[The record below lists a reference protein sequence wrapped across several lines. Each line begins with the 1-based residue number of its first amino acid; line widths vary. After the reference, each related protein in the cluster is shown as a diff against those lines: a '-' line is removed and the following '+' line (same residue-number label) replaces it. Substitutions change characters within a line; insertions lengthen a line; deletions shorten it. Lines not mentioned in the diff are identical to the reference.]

1 MRLIEAGEEERFVR
15 SVMVP
20 FLEALAADE
29 NDDVARFA
37 ARTEHERAW
46 VEEEKGRF
54 VANCAVNT
62 MDVTVPGG
70 ATIKMGG
77 VTAVGVHPSHRRRGL
92 LRQMMTLML
101 EDCRQRREPVAGLLA
116 SESVIYG
123 RFGFGHATDGQT
135 LKIRSDRAR
144 QLTAPPAIDVELIEP
159 DEARK
164 ILPDLFDRCRRT
176 RGGEPNR
183 SQPRWDDLLADS
195 PRTREGNKGAF
206 TAVTQNGFA
215 RYRQAANG
223 EDLIV
228 EDLHATDLETE
239 ASLWQFVTSVDL
251 VEQVI
256 ARRRPVDEPFRWRL
270 ADPRR
275 LEVQGQYDFL
285 YLRVLDVKAALEA
298 RRYYTPT
305 TQRLT
310 FELTP
315 PSTPQPDDEAPGTW
329 RLEAGPTQATCRRTD
344 EAPDLRMEVTDLGS
358 IYLGGFKPSAIQ
370 AAGRIQ
376 ELRAGAAVVADTI
389 FQTPLAPRTATGF

>member
-20 FLEALAADE
+20 FLEGHAAE
-29 NDDVARFA
+29 QSDDLSRFA
-37 ARTEHERAW
+37 ARTEHDRAW

-123 RFGFGHATDGQT
+123 RFGFGHATDDQI

-164 ILPDLFDRCRRT
+164 VLPDLFDRCRRT
-176 RGGEPNR
+176 RAGEPNR

-195 PRTREGNKGAF
+195 PRIREGNKGAF
-206 TAVTQNGFA
+206 TAVTENGFA

-239 ASLWQFVTSVDL
+239 ASLWQFVTSIDL

-298 RRYYTPT
+298 RRYYTPST
-305 TQRLT
+305 RQLT

-315 PSTPQPDDEAPGTW
+315 PATPQPDDEAPGTW
-329 RLEAGPTQATCRRTD
+329 RLEVGPDHATCRRTD

-358 IYLGGFKPSAIQ
+358 VYLGGFKPSALE

-376 ELRAGAAVVADTI
+376 ELRAGAATDADAI